1 MNNLF
6 ISVPYLLKLKKIY
19 VFDNVFE
26 DIYPKACGLPQWLS
40 GKECLLCRRH
50 KMHIQPLGQEDP
62 LEDGGHGNSLLY
74 SWRKNI
80 MDRGTSQGYSPW
92 DHKES
97 DLTNA
102 AEHACTYSKAY
113 QIKRQFITGYKM
125 TLYAV
130 TIIVS
135 ISSSCQGQ
143 SQCIHPEPWKLHFQM
158 HNIFGSSATV
168 ILFEGH
174 ISQAYFPF

>member
-1 MNNLF
+1 MFL
-6 ISVPYLLKLKKIY
+6 KIY
-19 VFDNVFE
+19 TPRLVGFPSGSVVKNACCAG
-26 DIYPKACGLPQWLS
+26 DIRCTFNPWVRKILWRMEGMVTHSSILEGKISWTEEPHKATVHGITKSQIWLTQLSTHAHTPKLIRS
-40 GKECLLCRRH
+40 K
-50 KMHIQPLGQEDP
+50 D
-62 LEDGGHGNSLLY
+62 SLL
-74 SWRKNI
+74 
-80 MDRGTSQGYSPW
+80 
-92 DHKES
+92 
-97 DLTNA
+97 LA
-102 AEHACTYSKAY
+102 
-113 QIKRQFITGYKM
+113 
-125 TLYAV
+125 LYAV